1 MKNWIRQ
8 NLFRSWS
15 DGILSIVFGGLAV
28 WLIWVLIK
36 FVFIIGR
43 WEIIQVNIKILLIGR
58 FPLESLWLLNA
69 SVISIAFWMS
79 SVFGNPAKAS
89 EKTVKLTKKATEL
102 LTRFGLIFGLGLL
115 IVLLIGVQESIS
127 IATAI
132 IAAIVLGRFLNGA
145 RWKLVFLARIPT
157 VGWHLLLVFSARNF
171 DLVNLKSCRVRTLG
185 RIFN

>member
-69 SVISIAFWMS
+69 SVISIAFWM
-79 SVFGNPAKAS
+79 
-89 EKTVKLTKKATEL
+89 
-102 LTRFGLIFGLGLL
+102 
-115 IVLLIGVQESIS
+115 
-127 IATAI
+127 
-132 IAAIVLGRFLNGA
+132 
-145 RWKLVFLARIPT
+145 
-157 VGWHLLLVFSARNF
+157 
-171 DLVNLKSCRVRTLG
+171 
-185 RIFN
+185 